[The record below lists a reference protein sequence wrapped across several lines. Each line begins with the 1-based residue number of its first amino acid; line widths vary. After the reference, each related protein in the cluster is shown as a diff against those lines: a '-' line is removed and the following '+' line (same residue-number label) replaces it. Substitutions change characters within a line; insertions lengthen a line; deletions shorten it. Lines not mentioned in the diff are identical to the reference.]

1 MPERTFGRRRTLS
14 NPAPVQPPAPAPTER
29 TRALGRLASD
39 ESAPEGER
47 STAVDRVRAATVST
61 SASAGWG
68 AVDKISEQMSDFANF
83 LKITEEAQIVKILD
97 AEPVDVFVCHWI
109 DEIEEGAKSIRCWG
123 TDCPLCDIGDKARK
137 FSACFNVI
145 SLEDPN
151 EPMLRLWECGVKIAR
166 QLNVEYHLERV
177 RARDLAD
184 EFGVEPLTDAEING
198 FLAERYTEEI
208 KPALSSEQMD
218 ELVQFII
225 NGG

>member
-1 MPERTFGRRRTLS
+1 
-14 NPAPVQPPAPAPTER
+14 
-29 TRALGRLASD
+29 
-39 ESAPEGER
+39 
-47 STAVDRVRAATVST
+47 
-61 SASAGWG
+61 
-68 AVDKISEQMSDFANF
+68 
-83 LKITEEAQIVKILD
+83 
-97 AEPVDVFVCHWI
+97 
-109 DEIEEGAKSIRCWG
+109 
-123 TDCPLCDIGDKARK
+123 
-137 FSACFNVI
+137 VI

-166 QLNVEYHLERV
+166 QLKEIAMDEKRGPLDRADLYFSIRKTQKSQKNVEYHLERV